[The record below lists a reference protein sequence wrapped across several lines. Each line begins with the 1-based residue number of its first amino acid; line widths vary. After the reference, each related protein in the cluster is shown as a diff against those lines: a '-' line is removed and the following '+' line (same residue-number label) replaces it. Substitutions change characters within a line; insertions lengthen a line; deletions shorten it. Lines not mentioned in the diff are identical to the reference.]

1 MNERLFTLIKL
12 RNAERAIRANEQN
25 LPSIPQGF
33 DNKRVLGASA
43 FCEGLGHTPMVQDKL
58 NECKR

>member
-1 MNERLFTLIKL
+1 MTERLFTLIKL
-12 RNAERAIRANEQN
+12 RNAARRVHADEQN

-33 DNKRVLGASA
+33 DDKRVLGTSA
-43 FCEGLGHTPMVQDKL
+43 FCEGLGHAAMVQDKL